1 MAVINFNNLYNQLS
15 PMDKMFYDQQFQK
28 SYDPNKENLRLSGQE
43 NYDQMKAVYD
53 AQQQVPEK
61 SVLDKITNLFG
72 FGSASAAEMPQ
83 VPNLTYRNIDL
94 PFNLNTGVTNTT
106 QAAPFLKSMADI
118 DASGNVNTDLVNKLI
133 AENQM
138 KASQFNPSNFRSI
151 FPSNVAPMPQEQT
164 GITSTDQAQNFEFL
178 KSAYEDQ
185 DEDAAQFLPGQE
197 IEQYKTDKFGY
208 RKEPNILQK
217 LAQFIPFAGEKS
229 LGRAVIDLLPKLSPE
244 AKNIRNFYGSQ
255 YGLDSIGRVN
265 SGIMKGYNPVSGSNL
280 LNKIT
285 GGFVPAKRI
294 GLSNAIQKRISKILD
309 RKIAQT
315 DASRAKI
322 KELKDLRDRE
332 IKDRYDFGESLSSIG
347 KSTFTGKGQAFE
359 KQSGGSSG
367 KKGTSSE
374 RNYGGR

>member
-1 MAVINFNNLYNQLS
+1 MAEINFNNLYNQLN
-15 PMDKMFYDQQFQK
+15 PMEKRFYDQQFQK
-28 SYDPNKENLRLSGQE
+28 SYNPNQE
-43 NYDQMKAVYD
+43 NIMLSSQPAYEQMKAVYD

-61 SVLDKITNLFG
+61 SFLDKINL

-94 PFNLNTGVTNTT
+94 PFDLRTGVTNTT
-106 QAAPFLKSMADI
+106 AASPFLKSMADI
-118 DASGNVNTDLVNKLI
+118 DASGNVNTDLVNQLI
-133 AENQM
+133 MENQM
-138 KASQFNPSNFRSI
+138 KTKNISFPNRSPFL
-151 FPSNVAPMPQEQT
+151 FPEEQT
-164 GITSTDQAQNFEFL
+164 GITSTDQAQNF
-178 KSAYEDQ
+178 AYDDLEEDVP
-185 DEDAAQFLPGQE
+185 QFLPGQE
-197 IEQYKTDKFGY
+197 TEQYEVDKFGY

-229 LGRAVIDLLPKLSPE
+229 LGRAIIDLLPKMSPE
-244 AKNIRNFYGSQ
+244 AQNIRNFYGSQ
-255 YGLDSIGRVN
+255 FGLTPTGQVA

-294 GLSNAIQKRISKILD
+294 GLSNAIQKRISKILG

-315 DASRAKI
+315 DVSRARV

-332 IKDRYDFGESLSSIG
+332 IRDRADFGESLSSIG

-359 KQSGGSSG
+359 KRSGGSSG
-367 KKGTSSE
+367 KKGTASE

>member
-1 MAVINFNNLYNQLS
+1 MAEINFNNLYNQLS

-61 SVLDKITNLFG
+61 SFLDKINL
-72 FGSASAAEMPQ
+72 FGSASASEMPQ

-94 PFNLNTGVTNTT
+94 PFDLRTGVTNTT
-106 QAAPFLKSMADI
+106 AASPFLKSMADI
-118 DASGNVNTDLVNKLI
+118 DVKSGGSGDVNSDLVNQLI
-133 AENQM
+133 MENQM
-138 KASQFNPSNFRSI
+138 KTKNISFPNRSPFL
-151 FPSNVAPMPQEQT
+151 FPEEKT
-164 GITSTDQAQNFEFL
+164 GITSTDQAENFNFL
-178 KSAYEDQ
+178 NNTSPPFGTSVDNFQ
-185 DEDAAQFLPGQE
+185 GF
-197 IEQYKTDKFGY
+197 TDKEDFSEGPE
-208 RKEPNILQK
+208 KNFLQK

-229 LGRAVIDLLPKLSPE
+229 LGRAIIDQLPKLSPE

-255 YGLDSIGRVN
+255 YGLTDIGQVA

-280 LNKIT
+280 LNKLT

-294 GLSNAIQKRISKILD
+294 GLASAIQKRISKILG

-315 DASRAKI
+315 DVSRARV

-332 IKDRYDFGESLSSIG
+332 IRDRYDFGESLSSIG

-359 KQSGGSSG
+359 KRSGGSSG
-367 KKGTSSE
+367 KKGTASE